1 MCACSVDTKSFSFI
15 PGGKLMTWGFLGSF
29 QCADHFSL
37 TALQLVT
44 KHVSTSVGHVWGNDG
59 DLAFRVWIR
68 ENRSVETWDWAQY
81 RCTWWGATAFAKP
94 AAGPGV
100 LRVSSHLSWD
110 CTVVRLS
117 FWSILAAVEAG
128 LRQECVELH
137 FYFSCIQFISIGT
150 LCSIA
155 ESLAGFVSGLRFY
168 MWFTNTAT
176 LFSIQK

>member
-44 KHVSTSVGHVWGNDG
+44 KHVSTSVVG
-59 DLAFRVWIR
+59 
-68 ENRSVETWDWAQY
+68 SVETWDWVQY

-117 FWSILAAVEAG
+117 FWSILTAVEAG